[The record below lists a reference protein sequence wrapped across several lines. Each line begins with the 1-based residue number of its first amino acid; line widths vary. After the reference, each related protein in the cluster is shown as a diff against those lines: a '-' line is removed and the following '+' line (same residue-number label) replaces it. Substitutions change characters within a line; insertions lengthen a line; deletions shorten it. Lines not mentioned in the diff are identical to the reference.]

1 MAKSNLK
8 KQFNEMI
15 TNLYSKSFFPPFLF
29 VLLLLSACT
38 STQKMDLAKKDLYPP
53 SIDSKKLSGGSSGME
68 QLTDSTYLVVYDLKK
83 HKDGIRLGWIIVTDE
98 SIDVLPITL
107 PSWGEEGNPND
118 LESVCAVPG
127 NTNEFLVAEAGNW
140 QGELGRIFHIQVDF
154 GKRTARV
161 LGTLKYPFL
170 HRNDFG
176 IEGDQYEAMHCLPYT
191 KNERIILLGE
201 RGGSE
206 FSPSGVIR
214 WGLWD
219 MKKDVFTIEGAGLK
233 GISVNAPGHWTN
245 AKTKR
250 SITDIYVDPNGT
262 LWASAS
268 EDQGDAGPFYSVIY
282 PLGKINSMNAD
293 LPVTVIDFLAV
304 GREVYGLKIE
314 ALSGPKKGINCTH
327 TFGTED
333 EMYGGVF
340 RPIKI
345 TSSH

>member
-1 MAKSNLK
+1 MINQLYLK
-8 KQFNEMI
+8 IISAPLLFV
-15 TNLYSKSFFPPFLF
+15 F
-29 VLLLLSACT
+29 VLLTACQ
-38 STQKMDLAKKDLYPP
+38 STKNLAG
-53 SIDSKKLSGGSSGME
+53 STGSNQQIDAKKLSGGSSGME
-68 QLTDSTYLVVYDLKK
+68 QISDSAYLVVYDLKS
-83 HKDGIRLGWIIVTDE
+83 HKQGVRLGLISVTEE
-98 SIDVLPITL
+98 SISVVPIVINA
-107 PSWGEEGNPND
+107 WDEEGLPND
-118 LESVCAVPG
+118 LESICAIPG
-127 NTNEFLVAEAGNW
+127 KENEFLVAEAGNW
-140 QGELGRIFHIQVDF
+140 QGKLGRIFHLQIDF
-154 GKRTARV
+154 SKQTGRV

-191 KNERIILLGE
+191 KNERIIVLGE

-214 WGLWD
+214 WGIWD
-219 MKKDVFTIEGAGLK
+219 MKKGTLTIEGTGLK

-245 AKTKR
+245 SKSKR
-250 SITDIYVDPNGT
+250 SITDMYVDKNGT
-262 LWASAS
+262 LWASGS

-282 PLGKINSMNAD
+282 PLGKINPMNPD

-340 RPIKI
+340 RPINI
-345 TSSH
+345 SSAH

>member
-1 MAKSNLK
+1 MIRKAHLK
-8 KQFNEMI
+8 
-15 TNLYSKSFFPPFLF
+15 YFPIALIA
-29 VLLLLSACT
+29 LLLSTSCSTTKNLDQSST
-38 STQKMDLAKKDLYPP
+38 STTQ
-53 SIDSKKLSGGSSGME
+53 IDSKKLSGGSSGME
-68 QLTDSTYLVVYDLKK
+68 QLTDSTYIVVYDVKK
-83 HKDGIRLGWIIVTDE
+83 HKDGIRLGWITITAE
-98 SIDVLPITL
+98 SIDVLPIEIK
-107 PSWGEEGNPND
+107 SWGEEGNATD
-118 LESVCAVPG
+118 LESICAVPG
-127 NTNEFLVAEAGNW
+127 SPNEFLVAESGNW

-154 GKRTARV
+154 IKQTAKV

-191 KNERIILLGE
+191 KNERIIILGE
-201 RGGSE
+201 RGGSD

-219 MKKDVFTIEGAGLK
+219 MKKDKLTIEGAGLK
-233 GISVNAPGHWTN
+233 GISVNAPGHWTDS
-245 AKTKR
+245 KTKR
-250 SITDIYVDPNGT
+250 SITDMHVDQNGT

-282 PLGKINSMNAD
+282 PLGKINPSKFDM
-293 LPVTVIDFLAV
+293 PVTVLDFLAI

-333 EMYGGVF
+333 EIYGGVF
-340 RPIKI
+340 RPINI
-345 TSSH
+345 TSNQ

>member
-1 MAKSNLK
+1 MLIHTYFKTVALWFISIL
-8 KQFNEMI
+8 
-15 TNLYSKSFFPPFLF
+15 LF
-29 VLLLLSACT
+29 TSCT
-38 STQKMDLAKKDLYPP
+38 STKNLTLPAVADQQIDIKKM
-53 SIDSKKLSGGSSGME
+53 SGGSSGME
-68 QLTDSTYLVVYDLKK
+68 QLTDSSYLVVYDLKK
-83 HKDGIRLGWIIVTDE
+83 HKNGVRLGWIIVTDE
-98 SIDVLPITL
+98 SIEVLPIIV
-107 PSWGEEGNPND
+107 PDWGDEGVPND
-118 LESVCAVPG
+118 LECICAVPEKS
-127 NTNEFLVAEAGNW
+127 NEFLVAEAGNW
-140 QGELGRIFHIQVDF
+140 QGELGRIFHLQVDF
-154 GKRTARV
+154 GKRTARI

-176 IEGDQYEAMHCLPYT
+176 IEGDQYEGMHCLPYT

-201 RGGSE
+201 RGGSD

-219 MKKDVFTIEGAGLK
+219 LKKGSLTVEGAGLK

-245 AKTKR
+245 SKTKR
-250 SITDIYVDPNGT
+250 SITDMYVDSNGT

-282 PLGKINSMNAD
+282 PLGKINAMNPD
-293 LPVTVIDFLAV
+293 MPVTVIDFLAI

-314 ALSGPKKGINCTH
+314 ALSGPKKGIQCTH

-340 RPIKI
+340 RPLNI
-345 TSSH
+345 SSAH